1 MKNVL
6 LVLFLVFLTVC
17 TYGQGKS
24 DFDFII
30 VIDEAIATSL
40 SNPKLLIKK
49 ENELLSSI
57 NISFK
62 PGNLSIDTEDY
73 NLIVNSNDDL
83 YLKFDYYDYS
93 RDKQEVY
100 NYNIKIGKNWFEKSY
115 LILRIYNTSKKKYK
129 QKLTPIKGTNYAFE
143 IDYGGGST
151 IQIRKP

>member
-17 TYGQGKS
+17 TYGQGKR

-30 VIDEAIATSL
+30 VIDETIVTSL

-93 RDKQEVY
+93 RDKHGYFRENGRSFRFQSDAA
-100 NYNIKIGKNWFEKSY
+100 F
-115 LILRIYNTSKKKYK
+115 RF
-129 QKLTPIKGTNYAFE
+129 KLTL
-143 IDYGGGST
+143 DYGAKWPFWLS
-151 IQIRKP
+151 